1 MKNDEKLLSDNQ
13 VKDILASTKNISDL
27 NQLFTQLKKQ
37 IIESMYDEELK
48 DHLGFE
54 KNQKAPTKRSNHR
67 NGSYK
72 KTVES
77 EHGQIDL
84 NVPRDRNSEFEP
96 VVVPK
101 GSKDIFEIEQKV
113 LNLYGLGMS
122 TRDITNHIEE
132 IYGVQMSATG
142 ISNITNRI
150 LKEVKLWQ
158 KRPLSETYAVMFLDG
173 MIFKVRD
180 NNSVIKKTVYALIGI
195 NMEGFKEVVG
205 IYVAEA
211 ETSKYWLTV
220 LTDIKERGVQKILI
234 FCTDN
239 LKGLDNA
246 ITAAYPKSDHQK
258 CIVHQI
264 RNSVKHV
271 CHKDMKAVCAD
282 LKAVY
287 TAKDEASGR
296 GELDIFI
303 DRWGSKYE
311 YIGKSWEKNWSE
323 LSTFWDYPSE
333 LRRLIYT
340 TNPIESFNRTV
351 RKFTKTK
358 GIFPHE
364 DSLLKS
370 IYLGVQNIE
379 KKWTCK
385 IRNWGVI
392 YSQLLIVKE
401 DYLEA

>member
-1 MKNDEKLLSDNQ
+1 MNDEKLLSDDQ
-13 VKDILASTKNISDL
+13 VKNILKSTKNISDL

-54 KNQKAPTKRSNHR
+54 KNQKASSRRNNHR

-77 EHGQIDL
+77 EHGAIELDIS
-84 NVPRDRNSEFEP
+84 RDRNSEFEP

-101 GSKDIFEIEQKV
+101 GSKDIFEIEQKI

-122 TRDITNHIEE
+122 TRDITRHIEE

-150 LKEVKLWQ
+150 LEEVRLWQ
-158 KRPLSETYAVMFLDG
+158 KRPLNDTYAVMFLDG
-173 MIFKVRD
+173 MVFKVRE
-180 NNSVIKKTVYALIGI
+180 NNSVSRKTVYALIGI
-195 NMEGFKEVVG
+195 NMEGIKKVVG
-205 IYVAEA
+205 IYVSEN
-211 ETSKYWLTV
+211 ESSKYWFTV
-220 LTDIKERGVQKILI
+220 LSDIKERGVQKILI

-239 LKGLDNA
+239 LNGLDKA
-246 ITAAYPKSDHQK
+246 ISAAYPQSDHQK

-264 RNSVKHV
+264 RSSIKHV
-271 CHKDMKAVCAD
+271 SYKDMKAVCAD
-282 LKAVY
+282 LKVIY
-287 TAKDEASGR
+287 TAKDEETGR
-296 GELDIFI
+296 AELENFI
-303 DRWGSKYE
+303 MHWDNKYE
-311 YIGKSWEKNWSE
+311 YISKSWLKNWTE
-323 LSTFWDYPSE
+323 LSTFWQYPPE
-333 LRRLIYT
+333 IRHLIYT

-364 DSLLKS
+364 ESLLKS
-370 IYLGVQNIE
+370 IFLGVQNIE

-385 IRNWGVI
+385 TRNWGVI
-392 YSQLLIVKE
+392 YSQLLIIKE
-401 DYLEA
+401 DYLES

>member
-1 MKNDEKLLSDNQ
+1 M
-13 VKDILASTKNISDL
+13 
-27 NQLFTQLKKQ
+27 
-37 IIESMYDEELK
+37 
-48 DHLGFE
+48 
-54 KNQKAPTKRSNHR
+54 
-67 NGSYK
+67 
-72 KTVES
+72 ES

-84 NVPRDRNSEFEP
+84 NVPRDRNSEFET

-220 LTDIKERGVQKILI
+220 LTDIKERG
-234 FCTDN
+234 CTE
-239 LKGLDNA
+239 
-246 ITAAYPKSDHQK
+246 
-258 CIVHQI
+258 
-264 RNSVKHV
+264 NS
-271 CHKDMKAVCAD
+271 
-282 LKAVY
+282 Y
-287 TAKDEASGR
+287 
-296 GELDIFI
+296 
-303 DRWGSKYE
+303 
-311 YIGKSWEKNWSE
+311 
-323 LSTFWDYPSE
+323 
-333 LRRLIYT
+333 
-340 TNPIESFNRTV
+340 
-351 RKFTKTK
+351 
-358 GIFPHE
+358 
-364 DSLLKS
+364 LL
-370 IYLGVQNIE
+370 Y
-379 KKWTCK
+379 
-385 IRNWGVI
+385 
-392 YSQLLIVKE
+392 
-401 DYLEA
+401 

>member
-1 MKNDEKLLSDNQ
+1 MKNEKLLSDDQ
-13 VKDILASTKNISDL
+13 VKNILKSTKNISDL

-37 IIESMYDEELK
+37 LIESMYDEELK

-54 KNQKAPTKRSNHR
+54 KNQKASIKRNNHR

-77 EHGQIDL
+77 EHGQIEL

-96 VVVPK
+96 IVVPK

-150 LKEVKLWQ
+150 LEEVKLWQ
-158 KRPLSETYAVMFLDG
+158 KRPLNDIYAVMFLDG
-173 MIFKVRD
+173 MVFKVRES
-180 NNSVIKKTVYALIGI
+180 NSVVKKTVYALIGV

-205 IYVAEA
+205 IYIAEA
-211 ETSKYWLTV
+211 ESSKYWLTV
-220 LTDIKERGVQKILI
+220 LTDIKERGVEKVLI

-239 LKGLDNA
+239 LKGLDKA
-246 ITAAYPKSDHQK
+246 ITAAYPQSDHQK

-264 RNSVKHV
+264 RSSIKHV
-271 CHKDMKAVCAD
+271 SHKDMKAVCAD
-282 LKAVY
+282 LKLIY
-287 TAKDEASGR
+287 TAKDEATGKA
-296 GELDIFI
+296 ELDNFI
-303 DRWGSKYE
+303 EHWGNKYE
-311 YIGKSWEKNWSE
+311 YIGTSWEKNWTE
-323 LSTFWDYPSE
+323 LSTFWDYPSD

-351 RKFTKTK
+351 RKFTKNK

-370 IYLGVQNIE
+370 IFLGVQNIE

-385 IRNWGVI
+385 TRNWGII
-392 YSQLLIVKE
+392 YSQLLIIKE
-401 DYLEA
+401 KYLES

>member
-1 MKNDEKLLSDNQ
+1 
-13 VKDILASTKNISDL
+13 
-27 NQLFTQLKKQ
+27 
-37 IIESMYDEELK
+37 
-48 DHLGFE
+48 
-54 KNQKAPTKRSNHR
+54 
-67 NGSYK
+67 
-72 KTVES
+72 
-77 EHGQIDL
+77 
-84 NVPRDRNSEFEP
+84 
-96 VVVPK
+96 
-101 GSKDIFEIEQKV
+101 
-113 LNLYGLGMS
+113 MS

-150 LKEVKLWQ
+150 LEEVKLWQ

-173 MIFKVRD
+173 MIFKVKD

-205 IYVAEA
+205 IYVAEV

-220 LTDIKERGVQKILI
+220 LTDIKERGVQKVLI
-234 FCTDN
+234 FYTDN
-239 LKGLDNA
+239 LKGLDSA
-246 ITAAYPKSDHQK
+246 ITAAYPQSDHQK

-364 DSLLKS
+364 NSLLKS

-392 YSQLLIVKE
+392 YSQLLIVK
-401 DYLEA
+401 